1 MDIYRNST
9 HVIDNFFNDIQ
20 PIIDLGNSLEYHNN
34 EAWPGLRT
42 DNLLQINNTLAVEF
56 AKFFAKNIADKVFYG
71 LSKFEIDVRFHKNDL
86 YDVDE
91 ANSGWIHND
100 DIDFAGLVYLNKEEP
115 NMSTGTSIFDKTLF
129 EDFEAEDY
137 QSRKELNLKKN
148 VINKEIMSKYNNSGF
163 ALVYDPVLKK
173 EKKISKKI
181 DNKSLFIFHKNL
193 KKNSFVKITNPINQK
208 TVIAEVIS
216 NKVRFSDFY
225 NSVITSRIADELSLN
240 LNEPYIDLVLIS
252 QNSTFIAKKAKTY
265 NEEKKVA
272 EKAPV
277 DGIQIDNLGDV
288 NQLKNEAKKDNIFSY
303 SIKIADFYY
312 KDSAM
317 NMSNRIIDE
326 TNIANPV
333 IKTISNTKYRVLLG
347 PFNDI
352 KKLEDSFNEIKS
364 LDFENIEILKDV

>member
-1 MDIYRNST
+1 MNYKSILI
-9 HVIDNFFNDIQ
+9 VFFI
-20 PIIDLGNSLEYHNN
+20 
-34 EAWPGLRT
+34 
-42 DNLLQINNTLAVEF
+42 F
-56 AKFFAKNIADKVFYG
+56 
-71 LSKFEIDVRFHKNDL
+71 
-86 YDVDE
+86 
-91 ANSGWIHND
+91 
-100 DIDFAGLVYLNKEEP
+100 LVGCEQN
-115 NMSTGTSIFDKTLF
+115 
-129 EDFEAEDY
+129 
-137 QSRKELNLKKN
+137 NLKKN
-148 VINKEIMSKYNNSGF
+148 VINKEIMSKYKNSGF
-163 ALVYDPVLKK
+163 TLVYDPVLKK

-216 NKVRFSDFY
+216 NKVSFSDFY

-312 KDSAM
+312 KDSAK
-317 NMSNRIIDE
+317 NMSDRIIDE
-326 TNIANPV
+326 TNITNPV

>member
-1 MDIYRNST
+1 MNYKSILI
-9 HVIDNFFNDIQ
+9 VFFIFL
-20 PIIDLGNSLEYHNN
+20 LGCEQN
-34 EAWPGLRT
+34 
-42 DNLLQINNTLAVEF
+42 
-56 AKFFAKNIADKVFYG
+56 
-71 LSKFEIDVRFHKNDL
+71 
-86 YDVDE
+86 
-91 ANSGWIHND
+91 
-100 DIDFAGLVYLNKEEP
+100 
-115 NMSTGTSIFDKTLF
+115 
-129 EDFEAEDY
+129 
-137 QSRKELNLKKN
+137 NLKKDVVN
-148 VINKEIMSKYNNSGF
+148 REIMSKYKNSGF
-163 ALVYDPVLKK
+163 TLVYDPVLKK

-312 KDSAM
+312 KDSAK
-317 NMSNRIIDE
+317 NMSDRIIDE
-326 TNIANPV
+326 TNITNPV

>member
-1 MDIYRNST
+1 MNYKSILI
-9 HVIDNFFNDIQ
+9 VFFIFL
-20 PIIDLGNSLEYHNN
+20 LGCEQN
-34 EAWPGLRT
+34 
-42 DNLLQINNTLAVEF
+42 
-56 AKFFAKNIADKVFYG
+56 
-71 LSKFEIDVRFHKNDL
+71 
-86 YDVDE
+86 
-91 ANSGWIHND
+91 
-100 DIDFAGLVYLNKEEP
+100 
-115 NMSTGTSIFDKTLF
+115 
-129 EDFEAEDY
+129 
-137 QSRKELNLKKN
+137 NLKKN
-148 VINKEIMSKYNNSGF
+148 VINKEIMSKYKNSGF

-288 NQLKNEAKKDNIFSY
+288 NQPKNKAKKDNIFSY

>member
-1 MDIYRNST
+1 MNYKSILI
-9 HVIDNFFNDIQ
+9 VFF
-20 PIIDLGNSLEYHNN
+20 
-34 EAWPGLRT
+34 
-42 DNLLQINNTLAVEF
+42 
-56 AKFFAKNIADKVFYG
+56 
-71 LSKFEIDVRFHKNDL
+71 
-86 YDVDE
+86 
-91 ANSGWIHND
+91 
-100 DIDFAGLVYLNKEEP
+100 
-115 NMSTGTSIFDKTLF
+115 IFLIGC
-129 EDFEAEDY
+129 E
-137 QSRKELNLKKN
+137 QNNLKKDVVN
-148 VINKEIMSKYNNSGF
+148 REIMSKYKNSGF
-163 ALVYDPVLKK
+163 TLVYDPVLKK

-288 NQLKNEAKKDNIFSY
+288 NQPKNEAKKDNIFSY

-312 KDSAM
+312 KDSAK
-317 NMSNRIIDE
+317 NMSDRIIDE
-326 TNIANPV
+326 TNITNPV

>member
-1 MDIYRNST
+1 MNYKSILI
-9 HVIDNFFNDIQ
+9 VFF
-20 PIIDLGNSLEYHNN
+20 II
-34 EAWPGLRT
+34 
-42 DNLLQINNTLAVEF
+42 
-56 AKFFAKNIADKVFYG
+56 
-71 LSKFEIDVRFHKNDL
+71 
-86 YDVDE
+86 
-91 ANSGWIHND
+91 
-100 DIDFAGLVYLNKEEP
+100 LVGCEQN
-115 NMSTGTSIFDKTLF
+115 
-129 EDFEAEDY
+129 
-137 QSRKELNLKKN
+137 NLKKDVVN
-148 VINKEIMSKYNNSGF
+148 REIMSKYKNSGF
-163 ALVYDPVLKK
+163 TLVYDPVLKK

-252 QNSTFIAKKAKTY
+252 QNSIFIAKKAKTY

-288 NQLKNEAKKDNIFSY
+288 NQSKNEAKKDNIFSY

-312 KDSAM
+312 KDSAK
-317 NMSNRIIDE
+317 NMSDRIIDE
-326 TNIANPV
+326 TNITNPV